1 MEAIPTSP
9 IPEISLAALVAGEAS
24 PAQRAEVDAW
34 VNLHPNNKL
43 YLAAMQSDWEAMEE
57 VDPRFLAMTDDAW
70 DRFKAQLKPQP
81 AKVKRLNWSVYAA
94 AAAVALLVAW
104 AGIQFLSSPAPIPQ
118 ITQASQT
125 EAVDLAL
132 SDGSD
137 ISLKPEAEISY
148 PEAFDAAERPVELK
162 KGEAYFAVA
171 KDSTRPFKVAAGEIE
186 VKVLGT
192 EFSVAIDSVER
203 QVQVT
208 VAEGKVEVSNKLEK
222 VVLRAGEQAI
232 AMMEKRGLRK
242 LSKPDLNAIAWKTR
256 KLNFKRTPL
265 KEAIERINEL
275 YDTPVR
281 LANPNS
287 VPCDWTANF
296 NNESLE
302 TVLMLM
308 QETLK
313 VRQENQND
321 TIIIHA
327 NACQ

>member
-1 MEAIPTSP
+1 MELSP
-9 IPEISLAALVAGEAS
+9 IPEIALAALVAGEAN
-24 PAQRAEVDAW
+24 PAQRAEVEAW
-34 VNLHPNNKL
+34 LELHPDNRL
-43 YLAAMQSDWEAMEE
+43 YLAAMQSDWEAMDEI
-57 VDPRFLAMTDDAW
+57 DPRFVARTDLAW
-70 DRFKAQLKPQP
+70 ERFQAQVQPQQ
-81 AKVKRLNWSVYAA
+81 AVVRNIRWQYYAA
-94 AAAVALLVAW
+94 AAAIALLIGW
-104 AGIQFLSSPAPIPQ
+104 AGAKWVGQPSSELVPQ
-118 ITQASQT
+118 ITERAERSPK
-125 EAVDLAL
+125 ELAL

-137 ISLKPEAEISY
+137 VSLQAEAEIVY
-148 PEAFDAAERPVELK
+148 PEVFEEDKRPVKLK

-171 KDSTRPFKVAAGEIE
+171 KDSTSPFTVEAGDVE

-192 EFSVAIDSVER
+192 EFAVAIDSAER

-208 VAEGKVEVSNKLEK
+208 VAEGQVEVSNKLER
-222 VVLRAGEQAI
+222 VILRAGEQAI
-232 AMMEKRGLRK
+232 ALMEKRGLRK

-256 KLNFKRTPL
+256 KLDFKRTPL
-265 KEAIERINEL
+265 QDAIERINQL

-287 VPCDWTANF
+287 VACDWTADF
-296 NNESLE
+296 DNESLE

-313 VRQENQND
+313 IRQETKND